1 MNLTVNLDWLFAF
14 AIFYGVARGCMWVV
28 VMLFE
33 CEHAPAPRKCELRD
47 EERKAG

>member
-1 MNLTVNLDWLFAF
+1 MTVFYEWLVSIALFF
-14 AIFYGVARGCMWVV
+14 GVARGCMWVV

-33 CEHAPAPRKCELRD
+33 VEHAPAPRKCELRD